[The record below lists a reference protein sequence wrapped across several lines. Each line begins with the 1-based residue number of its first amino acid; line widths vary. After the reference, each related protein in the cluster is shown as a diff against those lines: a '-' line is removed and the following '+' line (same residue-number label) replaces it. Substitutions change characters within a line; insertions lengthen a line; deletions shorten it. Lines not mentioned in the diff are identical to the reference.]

1 MSSET
6 ATESDRWIRSYL
18 PGPAEALHLVHFP
31 HAGGSA
37 SYYRPFCTS
46 LSDRFNAL
54 ALQYPG
60 RQDRRDEPCVTDLH
74 VLADLLF
81 DRLRQCADRPMA
93 FFGHSMGALL
103 AFEVTRRFERELNT
117 SPVALFLSGRRAPSR
132 HRDENVDLS
141 SKESLLAEIRE
152 LSGTDP
158 RLLGDDEMLEM
169 IMEPLRADYRALGA
183 YRFAPQPPVR
193 CPVTVLTGADD
204 PVPPR
209 MRQPPGRSTPLAP
222 SNCGCSPVVTSSSA
236 RTSPMSPASS
246 PSGSPLSHCLVDRPA
261 RARGKPRGDAS
272 AAHRDQKHVRCA
284 AASRHLFREIEP

>member
-1 MSSET
+1 MNAET
-6 ATESDRWIRSYL
+6 AAEPDRWIRNYR
-18 PGPAEALHLVHFP
+18 PGPAEALPLVHFP

-37 SYYRPFCTS
+37 SYYRPLCIS

-81 DRLRQCADRPMA
+81 DRLRHLADRPLA

-103 AFEVTRRFERELNT
+103 AFEVTRRFERELGT

-132 HRDENVDLS
+132 RRDEYLDLS
-141 SKESLLAEIRE
+141 DDDSLLAEIRE

-158 RLLGDDEMLEM
+158 RLLGDGEMLRM
-169 IMEPLRADYRALGA
+169 ILEPLRADYRALGDYHFTPA
-183 YRFAPQPPVR
+183 PPVR

-204 PVPPR
+204 P
-209 MRQPPGRSTPLAP
+209 
-222 SNCGCSPVVTSSSA
+222 
-236 RTSPMSPASS
+236 RTS
-246 PSGSPLSHCLVDRPA
+246 HDE
-261 RARGKPRGDAS
+261 
-272 AAHRDQKHVRCA
+272 A
-284 AASRHLFREIEP
+284 AAWQEHTTGTFALRTFPGGHFFLGENVTAVTDFVTERLTGAPLPG

>member
-1 MSSET
+1 MHVHHSSARGNELSEKT
-6 ATESDRWIRSYL
+6 VTESDRWIRSYL
-18 PGPAEALHLVHFP
+18 PGPAGALPVVHFP

-37 SYYRPFCTS
+37 SYYRPFCAA

-81 DRLRQCADRPMA
+81 DRLRQYADRPMA

-169 IMEPLRADYRALGA
+169 IMEPLRADYQALGA
-183 YRFAPQPPVR
+183 YHFAPEPPVR

-204 PVPPR
+204 P
-209 MRQPPGRSTPLAP
+209 
-222 SNCGCSPVVTSSSA
+222 
-236 RTSPMSPASS
+236 RTSQ
-246 PSGSPLSHCLVDRPA
+246 DE
-261 RARGKPRGDAS
+261 
-272 AAHRDQKHVRCA
+272 A
-284 AASRHLFREIEP
+284 AAWQEHTTGAFDLRVFPGGHFFISENVGDVTGFVAERLSAVPLPG

>member
-1 MSSET
+1 MSAET
-6 ATESDRWIRSYL
+6 ATESDRWIRSYQ
-18 PGPAEALHLVHFP
+18 PGPAEALPLVHFP

-81 DRLRQCADRPMA
+81 DRLRHLADRPLA

-103 AFEVTRRFERELNT
+103 AFEVTRRFERELHT

-132 HRDENVDLS
+132 HRDEKVDLDNDD
-141 SKESLLAEIRE
+141 SLLAEIRE

-158 RLLGDDEMLEM
+158 RLLGDDEMLKM
-169 IMEPLRADYRALGA
+169 IMEPLRADYRALGD
-183 YRFAPQPPVR
+183 YHFTPDPPVH

-204 PVPPR
+204 P
-209 MRQPPGRSTPLAP
+209 
-222 SNCGCSPVVTSSSA
+222 
-236 RTSPMSPASS
+236 RTS
-246 PSGSPLSHCLVDRPA
+246 HDE
-261 RARGKPRGDAS
+261 
-272 AAHRDQKHVRCA
+272 A
-284 AASRHLFREIEP
+284 AAWQEHTTGTFALRTFPGGHFFLSENVTAVTDYVADRLTDAPLPG